1 MTLNA
6 SQLHKTVLNAPLS
19 CSFKAKMKNQR
30 DCYGLT
36 MTTEGIRDSVKYT

>member
-19 CSFKAKMKNQR
+19 FRFKAKMKNDT
-30 DCYGLT
+30 DCYSLT
-36 MTTEGIRDSVKYT
+36 MTTKGIGDSVKYT